1 MSVRRRERN
10 GMGRSRRSRP
20 NLAPRDA
27 VFARRTARRFGN
39 ATGSSWTLSLMQMI
53 EFTSSF
59 DKGCRDLLWIR
70 GVEYTPAA
78 SSS

>member
-1 MSVRRRERN
+1 
-10 GMGRSRRSRP
+10 MGRSRRSRP

-39 ATGSSWTLSLMQMI
+39 ATGLSRTLPLMQMI

-70 GVEYTPAA
+70 GVGYTSAA

>member
-1 MSVRRRERN
+1 
-10 GMGRSRRSRP
+10 MGRSHRSRP

-27 VFARRTARRFGN
+27 VFARRTTRRFGN
-39 ATGSSWTLSLMQMI
+39 ATGSSWTPSLMQMI
-53 EFTSSF
+53 EFASSF